1 MVDYSRSQDY
11 TLSIRLSTDGFCFL
25 VYDPRRADAY
35 AFVPYDPDPLLPVPA
50 NLKRALASEPIL
62 QHRYGRTVV
71 LLADEPC
78 SLVPSE
84 LADAADE
91 PVSNHQSLHFAPSP
105 ALRRTLASLLPEA
118 EVHHSLQP
126 VLRWLLATRPGRQL
140 FCYLHEK
147 KMDIVA
153 TGDDG
158 EPLLATTFD
167 YRNSADTA
175 YYLLGT
181 WQTLGFSQEDDR
193 LVVAGRKVSR
203 ELLAELQRFVA
214 HVERL
219 DAAAAF
225 HACELARTDSLTLD
239 LQALTETGV

>member
-84 LADAADE
+84 FADAADE
-91 PVSNHQSLHFAPSP
+91 PVSSRQSLHFAPSP

-158 EPLLATTFD
+158 GPLLATTFD

-203 ELLAELQRFVA
+203 ELMAELQRFVA